1 MIEAAAARL
10 NLDGSLPARVFGG
23 TDLSYK
29 ANDLLLEYLYA
40 MEARLAQG
48 HCAEFMRSLSPALTE
63 LMKRKLRPYLS
74 DEKYILPVGKNSL
87 GKKMSDRYNVSAI
100 QGDAK
105 LESTLRRYHYDTA
118 LFITNAAFAALVDA
132 YCEDDQTVTDLRRLR
147 YAEEKSRNSLAH
159 SLRASSRAMIE
170 RECGMSL
177 DDIMKTLFDLHGSAN
192 PGLYDRI
199 TETIIASF

>member
-1 MIEAAAARL
+1 
-10 NLDGSLPARVFGG
+10 
-23 TDLSYK
+23 
-29 ANDLLLEYLYA
+29 
-40 MEARLAQG
+40 
-48 HCAEFMRSLSPALTE
+48 
-63 LMKRKLRPYLS
+63 MKRKLRPYLS